1 MTDQRREEHAKRL
14 LNDELFNEAFDILKT
29 DLMERWHNSGS
40 NESEAR
46 ESLWLAIRL
55 LDKVRGHV
63 ESIVETGHMAKILE
77 KQHPFI

>member
-14 LNDELFNEAFDILKT
+14 LNDELFNEAFDTLKT
-29 DLMERWHNSGS
+29 DLVERWHNSGS

>member
-1 MTDQRREEHAKRL
+1 
-14 LNDELFNEAFDILKT
+14 
-29 DLMERWHNSGS
+29 MERWHNSGS

>member
-14 LNDELFNEAFDILKT
+14 LNDELFNEAFDTLKT

>member
-1 MTDQRREEHAKRL
+1 MTDLRREEHAKRL
-14 LNDELFNEAFDILKT
+14 LNDELFNEAFDTLKT
-29 DLMERWHNSGS
+29 DLLERWHNSGS

>member
-1 MTDQRREEHAKRL
+1 MTAQRSEEHAKRL
-14 LNDELFNEAFDILKT
+14 LNDELFNEAFDTLKT

-55 LDKVRGHV
+55 LDKVRV
-63 ESIVETGHMAKILE
+63 MWN
-77 KQHPFI
+77 P

>member
-14 LNDELFNEAFDILKT
+14 LNDELFNEAFDTLKT

-63 ESIVETGHMAKILE
+63 ESIVETGHMAKIME